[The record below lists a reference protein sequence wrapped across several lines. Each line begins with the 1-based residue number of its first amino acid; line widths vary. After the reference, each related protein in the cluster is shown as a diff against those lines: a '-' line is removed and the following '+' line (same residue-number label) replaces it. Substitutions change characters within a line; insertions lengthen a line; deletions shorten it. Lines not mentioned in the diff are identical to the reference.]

1 MIIKIIKKKMQKK
14 LFAILLFFCLQ
25 TVYTEIGQ
33 APVIQKKETK
43 KKNTSQEANCH
54 TDFQADCQDHE
65 EDDAIEELPPFTIP
79 PFDFTTDSLD
89 PLDSF
94 DPLKFV
100 NELEAEIIS
109 QELETEEEEEEEE
122 ASEEVSAEEE
132 SLEIDSALQPPP
144 SIF

>member
-33 APVIQKKETK
+33 APVIQKKEAK
-43 KKNTSQEANCH
+43 KKSSFQEANSH
-54 TDFQADCQDHE
+54 TDFQTDCQDHE

-94 DPLKFV
+94 DPLKLV
-100 NELEAEIIS
+100 NDLEAEIIS
-109 QELETEEEEEEEE
+109 QELEEEE
-122 ASEEVSAEEE
+122 AGEEITTEEK
-132 SLEIDSALQPPP
+132 SLEIDSALQPPT